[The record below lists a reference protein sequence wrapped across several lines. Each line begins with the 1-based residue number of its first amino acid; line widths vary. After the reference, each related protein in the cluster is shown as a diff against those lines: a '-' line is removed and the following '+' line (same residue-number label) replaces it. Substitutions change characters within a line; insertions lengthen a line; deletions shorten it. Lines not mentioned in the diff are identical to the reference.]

1 MKRSLLRKIVIVL
14 CFAIMLSLVACNG
27 GDASDKET
35 ESGAVSESGSG
46 SESESKHESESS
58 SDETDEET
66 EFVTPEISIE
76 ESDGVATVNTSKG
89 LTYTVSGYTKLS
101 NDKFTFTS
109 GLEISFAPETFA
121 DKFNRFTMYY
131 NATSAVHIYVTYKNS
146 IGQDTVADFFLEEGD
161 GDFSG
166 LILDYLDRKTAT
178 EISKIIVDT
187 CNGRKGVFS
196 LYHLS
201 VEQSECYVGDFGS
214 AKYYIQNE
222 RYKLGV
228 DMSWGGAICYIED
241 KSCNIS
247 DLTNL
252 VNKADEGRL
261 IQQSYY
267 GTSAIPGVYEPG
279 EFNNAKW
286 NYNPVQGGDKY
297 GNDSRIIDVV
307 ATGDSIYIK
316 AQPQDWSLDGAITPS
331 YMENTFIL
339 HDDYIEVKNRFV
351 DFSGW
356 KHPLTTQEIPAFYTV
371 SYLDTFAWYDGSEPW
386 TGDTISYRGDLNFW
400 GDPLYANDCTF
411 TLRQS
416 NTESWCAWVNEAD
429 NFGMGVYVPN
439 ADVLLA
445 GRLSYDGTKDADQ
458 GPCGYVAPLK
468 KLQLVSYEPL
478 EYSYLLTTGSIE
490 EIRATFTEH
499 KDFTANE
506 GLDKNSVSLRLPD
519 SDIDYANID
528 FSNEKYSSVLI
539 GHNSSITSIDAAEG
553 ALKAVI
559 TGIDPYATLNF
570 KELSST
576 YVADNYNTL
585 EIVYMIPK
593 TNAYSSYSIELF
605 LSTGDVLTA
614 VAGKSVVKD
623 LICDGE
629 YHTLT
634 VDLSSIAFW
643 NGKIN
648 EIRLDFFTNSAV
660 DDVMFIK
667 TIKLK

>member
-1 MKRSLLRKIVIVL
+1 MKRSIIRGVLFLL
-14 CFAIMLSLVACNG
+14 CFTFMLSLTACVG
-27 GDASDKET
+27 GTNEAET
-35 ESGAVSESGSG
+35 ESSSTDISE
-46 SESESKHESESS
+46 
-58 SDETDEET
+58 EET
-66 EFVTPEISIE
+66 EFVTPELSVK
-76 ESDGVATVNTSKG
+76 ESDGFTTVNTSKG
-89 LTYTVSGYTKLS
+89 LTYTASGYSKS
-101 NDKFTFTS
+101 DKGTFVFTS
-109 GLEISFAPETFA
+109 GLELKFDPGTFA
-121 DKFNRFTMYY
+121 DEFNRFTMYY
-131 NATSAVHIYVTYKNS
+131 KAASPTHIYVTYKDHA
-146 IGQDTVADFFLEEGD
+146 GKDTVADFFLEKGT
-161 GDFSG
+161 GTFSG
-166 LILDYLDRKTAT
+166 LILDYLDKKTAT
-178 EISKIIVDT
+178 SITKIVVDS
-187 CNGRKGVFS
+187 CNGKKGTFS
-196 LYHLS
+196 LYH
-201 VEQSECYVGDFGS
+201 VATEESEYYVGRYGS
-214 AKYYIQNE
+214 TKYYIENE
-222 RYKLGV
+222 RFKLGV

-241 KSCNIS
+241 MSCNIP

-307 ATGDSIYIK
+307 ATGTSIYIK

-371 SYLDTFAWYDGSEPW
+371 SYLDSFAWYDGSEPW
-386 TGDTISYRGDLNFW
+386 TGGELSYRGDLNFW
-400 GDPLYANDCTF
+400 GDPLYADDCTF

-416 NTESWCAWVNEAD
+416 NTESWCAWVNTDD

-468 KLQLVSYEPL
+468 KIQLVSYEPL

-506 GLDKNSVSLRLPD
+506 CLDKNSVSMRLPD
-519 SDIDYANID
+519 SDVNYADID
-528 FSNEKYSSVLI
+528 FTNEKYSSVLV
-539 GHNSSITSIDAAEG
+539 GHNNSITNIDEAEG

-570 KELSST
+570 KALSSA
-576 YVADNYNTL
+576 YNADDYSTL
-585 EIVYMIPK
+585 ELVYMVPK
-593 TNAYSSYSIELF
+593 TNSFTSYSIEIF
-605 LSTGDVLTA
+605 LSTGETLTA
-614 VAGKSVVKD
+614 EAGRSAVRS

-634 VDLSSIAFW
+634 VDLSALSFW

-648 EIRLDFFTNSAV
+648 EIRLDFFTQSAI

-667 TIKLK
+667 SIKLK